1 MKACIPAKQPIRKLQ
16 DSSYFEY
23 FDKSC
28 MDILFCVDILA
39 SFSFHTMAVVLVGG
53 IVIDLLDVQRDQRL
67 SCKVLCSVAWLQ
79 YQPDRLWNWGCL
91 SQNLP
96 PEEMEHAVLCSIHR
110 IFPGLIVPYRLVSNE
125 AETVRRVP
133 IQTPCVRFIQAH
145 IIRFITDGEVS
156 CLDSSPR
163 MTRRQI
169 MLTFL
174 PFLSFPCLAAPSWH
188 TRAHA
193 TYRCLRGQTVS
204 SIFDSFLSLCAHKL
218 YQKME
223 TELYPTLEV
232 FRTIH

>member
-1 MKACIPAKQPIRKLQ
+1 MIACIPAKQPIRKLQ

-133 IQTPCVRFIQAH
+133 IQTPCIRFIQAR
-145 IIRFITDGEVS
+145 INTDGEVS

-174 PFLSFPCLAAPSWH
+174 PFLSFPLAAPSSH
-188 TRAHA
+188 TRAR
-193 TYRCLRGQTVS
+193 TCNIPLSPRTDGV
-204 SIFDSFLSLCAHKL
+204 FDFRFLSFSL
-218 YQKME
+218 
-223 TELYPTLEV
+223 
-232 FRTIH
+232 RT